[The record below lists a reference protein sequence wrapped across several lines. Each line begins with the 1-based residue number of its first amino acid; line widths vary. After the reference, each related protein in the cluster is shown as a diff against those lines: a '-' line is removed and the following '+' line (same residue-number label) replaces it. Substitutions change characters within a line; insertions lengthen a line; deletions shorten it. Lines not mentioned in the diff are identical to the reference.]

1 MVSRDHIVAAL
12 YQSRRYEAAIDAA
25 RLMIRMPPDHPPS
38 DSWFAVA
45 PGQFAGWMRQ
55 GPSFEGAIA
64 IGLASFDMYVRKRA
78 LFGD

>member
-45 PGQFAGWMRQ
+45 PGHFGRMDEARAELRWGHRDW
-55 GPSFEGAIA
+55 
-64 IGLASFDMYVRKRA
+64 IGLI
-78 LFGD
+78 